1 MLQITSYPT
10 QVRVEEFLTI
20 RGVAPGLAGQPL
32 TLTIDDRYQ
41 NGAGRVASDE
51 TWSVRFRFT
60 QPGNRSLVFS
70 VETAQGN
77 ITRSQPIVVTV
88 VPAPPPSL
96 EVLTYPS
103 QVRTEEFLTVSG
115 TAYGYEGK
123 TLTLTFDDQYQ
134 TGAGQIPDDGNW
146 SVQFRFTQPGNR
158 RLVFS
163 LQDDRGSTIRSEP
176 ITIAVVTAPP
186 SGITITSYPVEV
198 RIREPFMISGTSTGL
213 VGKSVVL
220 TIDNEFK
227 TSAGTVAADGSWQ
240 IPFQFLQPGT
250 RRLTASVDNNPN
262 GLVISETVTV
272 TVIAVSLQLTITPP
286 TQSPQ
291 AGETFI
297 LRGEARNFEN
307 GEQLVVRA
315 DRQYVLARPTVQ
327 NQRWEAAIFFLQ
339 SGRRLVEVLASEQQ
353 RAQIELNVA
362 PSQSSLLV
370 FPYTVWT
377 SVSTPDSIPDLIN
390 PMRITL
396 HHTVIAALPA
406 NATQDQEIQRMRFIL
421 NIHLN
426 SSGYSDIGYHYIIMP
441 SGRIYEG
448 RSSQKRGAHDVV
460 NDGFGVAVDG
470 DFQDPRRITQKQFE
484 TIVAL
489 CTMLCK
495 RMGIKD
501 PVTPVTTRTA
511 DFGIRQLPRIMGHRD
526 RVATGCPG
534 TIYTRL
540 NEIRQAVRARL

>member
-1 MLQITSYPT
+1 MLQITSYSP
-10 QVRVEEFLTI
+10 QVRAEEFLTI
-20 RGVAPGLAGQPL
+20 RGTAKGLAGRPL
-32 TLTIDDRYQ
+32 TLTIDERYQ
-41 NGAGRVASDE
+41 NGAGRVESDG

-70 VETAQGN
+70 VENAGQT
-77 ITRSQPIVVTV
+77 IRSQPIAITV

-96 EVLTYPS
+96 EVTAYPS
-103 QVRTEEFLTVSG
+103 QVKTEEFLTVRG

-123 TLTLTFDDQYQ
+123 ALTLVFDDQYQ
-134 TGAGQIPDDGNW
+134 TGAGLVADDGSW
-146 SVQFRFTQPGNR
+146 TVQFRFTQSGSR

-163 LQDDRGSTIRSEP
+163 LQDDRNNVIRSEP
-176 ITIAVVTAPP
+176 ITIAVVTVPT
-186 SGITITSYPVEV
+186 SKITITNYPSEV
-198 RIREPFMISGTSTGL
+198 RIRESFTISGTSAGL
-213 VGKSVVL
+213 VGKPIVL
-220 TIDNEFK
+220 TIDNQFK
-227 TSAGTVAADGSWQ
+227 TNAGTIASDGSWQ
-240 IPFQFLQPGT
+240 ISFQFLQPGT
-250 RRLTASVDNNPN
+250 RRLTVSVDDSSSEA
-262 GLVISETVTV
+262 IMSETVTI
-272 TVIAVSLQLTITPP
+272 TVVAVSFQLTITPP
-286 TQSPQ
+286 RQPLR
-291 AGETFI
+291 AGESFT
-297 LRGEARNFEN
+297 LTGEAKNFED

-327 NQRWEAAIFFLQ
+327 NERWEAALFFLQ
-339 SGRRLVEVLASEQQ
+339 AGKRLVEVLASEQQ
-353 RAQIELNVA
+353 RAQIELTLSPA
-362 PSQSSLLV
+362 LPQLQV

-377 SVSTPDSIPDLIN
+377 SETTPDSIPDLVD

-406 NATQDQEIQRMRFIL
+406 NATQAQEIQRMRFIL

-441 SGRIYEG
+441 SGRVYEG

-484 TIVAL
+484 TIVIL
-489 CTMLCK
+489 CTLLCS
-495 RMGIKD
+495 RMGITD
-501 PVTPVTTRTA
+501 PVTPVSTRTA

-534 TIYTRL
+534 TIYNRL
-540 NEIRQAVRARL
+540 DEIRRAVRARL